1 MALSVNRPLTYHIFQ
16 LMCRARRRPRVQRL
30 RWHRRAPR
38 PPSCVATY
46 HGRRR
51 MLAVAPSGTHGRAA
65 GRKRRSPPRPPP
77 PSPPPV
83 SRRGA
88 PRRASAPAFLQG
100 APSQPAKPALAF
112 RPTDPLN
119 SAPAGVP
126 RPTPAGDKPD
136 RRRPLRASDLP
147 LAAPV
152 CLVAEDASPAVLGM
166 ANYSIALLGT
176 REKAHHGCVLN
187 LPARR
192 CEYSSRVDGAAAA
205 ADYVEYGAGRDTSC
219 NV

>member
-1 MALSVNRPLTYHIFQ
+1 MALSVNRPLTYHIIQ

-30 RWHRRAPR
+30 RWHRRASR
-38 PPSCVATY
+38 PPACVATY

-51 MLAVAPSGTHGRAA
+51 MLAVAHA
-65 GRKRRSPPRPPP
+65 GRTGVCKRRMQAALATAADPAIATARRAVARPGVRPPFCRAP
-77 PSPPPV
+77 HRSQPSPLSP
-83 SRRGA
+83 
-88 PRRASAPAFLQG
+88 SAA
-100 APSQPAKPALAF
+100 
-112 RPTDPLN
+112 DPLN

-136 RRRPLRASDLP
+136 RRRPSGRATP

-176 REKAHHGCVLN
+176 RKRPTMGVC
-187 LPARR
+187 
-192 CEYSSRVDGAAAA
+192 
-205 ADYVEYGAGRDTSC
+205 
-219 NV
+219 